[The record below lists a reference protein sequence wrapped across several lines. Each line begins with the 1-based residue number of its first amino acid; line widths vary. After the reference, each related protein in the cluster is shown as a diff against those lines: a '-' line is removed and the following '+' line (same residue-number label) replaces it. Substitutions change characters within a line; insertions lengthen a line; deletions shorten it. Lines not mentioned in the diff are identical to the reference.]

1 MKKKLLRPL
10 LTACFLTLL
19 VPVAARWPCVCLPH
33 CYYRRLLK
41 AIVDDTPDDSAASCA
56 LLREFADTQWEEGC

>member
-1 MKKKLLRPL
+1 MLRPL

-19 VPVAARWPCVCLPH
+19 VLVAARRPCVCLPH

-41 AIVDDTPDDSAASCA
+41 AIVDDTPDNSADLSA
-56 LLREFADTQWEEGC
+56 LIRALADTQWEEGC

>member
-1 MKKKLLRPL
+1 M
-10 LTACFLTLL
+10 TLL